1 MLWLGFA
8 DNPPPEFDPPPSEL
22 PESEPSE
29 PSSPPADPPTPPKS
43 LFVDAEDDELLDAS
57 DLDAID
63 ESMQRAGHGVPQ
75 ATADLAAGLGEN
87 NDDEADEE
95 DAVDPA
101 VADASIAFIESHG
114 EDGPPVVEDEPD
126 GAMVWLVPWAISLLA
141 HAGLVIV
148 AIFVVWSVQQVLD
161 DDEVIVP
168 LVTLSDTPGTPLEVE
183 VVQRLETQTPAMAA
197 PPVPE
202 PVPMELELELD
213 LALPGIGEPMAAEA
227 PSFEL
232 NLNDAAEFDTNFF
245 GSGGNAKNIVFVLE
259 ADGSIISDYPQIVDE
274 LAKSL
279 RDMSEKQRFGV
290 IVFDGEDTKEVPP
303 RGLKRATGD
312 AKGQTIAWLRDTR
325 NVQNMGSG
333 DPVKA
338 LERAFRLEP
347 DLIYLL
353 SQNLYNPG
361 RGRHEVQKET
371 IVDSVAKRSRG
382 IRVNTIE
389 FNDLDRLAFAKDED
403 GKMKRDEN
411 GNWIKIRMTL
421 MEEIAKLTGGE
432 YLAVTTNVIPE

>member
-8 DNPPPEFDPPPSEL
+8 DNPPPEFDPPPSEPPESEP

-63 ESMQRAGHGVPQ
+63 ESMQRAGRGVPQ
-75 ATADLAAGLGEN
+75 AMADPAAGLEEN
-87 NDDEADEE
+87 NSDEADEE

-148 AIFVVWSVQQVLD
+148 AVFVVWSVQQVLD

-213 LALPGIGEPMAAEA
+213 LAMPGIGEPMAAET

-259 ADGSIISDYPQIVDE
+259 ADGSIISDYPQIVNE
-274 LAKSL
+274 LARSL
-279 RDMSEKQRFGV
+279 RDMSEKQRFSV
-290 IVFDGEDTKEVPP
+290 IVFDGQDTKEVPP
-303 RGLKRATGD
+303 RGLKRATAD
-312 AKGQTIAWLRDTR
+312 AKAQTIQWLRDPGNVETR
-325 NVQNMGSG
+325 KTG
-333 DPVKA
+333 DPIKA
-338 LERAFRLEP
+338 MERAFRLKPE
-347 DLIYLL
+347 LIFLL

-361 RGRHEVQKET
+361 RSQYELERGEILDAVTRG
-371 IVDSVAKRSRG
+371 SRG
-382 IRVNTIE
+382 GIVVNTIE
-389 FNDLDRLAFAKDED
+389 FNDLDRLAFDSD
-403 GKMKRDEN
+403 GN
-411 GNWIKIRMTL
+411 KIRATL
-421 MEEIAKLTGGE
+421 MEEIAELTGGE